1 MAKRLLVIIIF
12 SVFSIVA
19 KGQEVVVSGYFMQD
33 SAKLGERVGYVLKAN
48 YPESK
53 QLIFPDSLYDFGE
66 LVLLEKQTFISQTS
80 EGVTNDSTIY
90 FLANFSLEPSIFLSL
105 PVYELAR
112 YDSVTYFPLEAELK
126 LKLTLDSIPEQLVFQ
141 ENNVYQPLNKPIN
154 WILTSFL
161 IAGAILGLLILYFL
175 FNKQISG
182 YFTQLSEKRRWKK
195 FEKKWE
201 QQTAELA
208 NNPSIAL
215 ADEVIGLWK
224 GYLESI
230 TKQPI
235 KEWTS
240 SEIGEKLQ
248 DPKIF
253 NSLRAIDMIIY
264 AGESSQ
270 SKEASAYLFEVA
282 KEKFE
287 TKLSKANHD
296 RTAV

>member
-1 MAKRLLVIIIF
+1 VAKRLLIIIF
-12 SVFSIVA
+12 SVLSIAA

-33 SAKLGERVGYVLKAN
+33 SAKLGERVGYVLKASH
-48 YPESK
+48 PESK
-53 QLIFPDSLYDFGE
+53 QLIFPDSVYNFGA
-66 LVLLEKQTFISQTS
+66 LVLLEKQTFISKTA
-80 EGVTNDSTIY
+80 EGFTLDSAIY
-90 FLANFSLEPSIFLSL
+90 FLSNFSLEPSIFLSL

-112 YDSVTYFPLEAELK
+112 YDSVTYFPLEDAELK
-126 LKLTLDSIPEQLVFQ
+126 LKLTLDSIPEQPIFQ

-154 WILTSFL
+154 WIVTS
-161 IAGAILGLLILYFL
+161 LLIGGILLLMGVFYFL
-175 FNKQISG
+175 FNKKITG
-182 YFTQLSEKRRWKK
+182 FFTQLSEKRRWKK
-195 FEKKWE
+195 FEKKWKL
-201 QQTAELA
+201 QTAELA
-208 NNPSIAL
+208 KTPSIEL

-240 SEIGEKLQ
+240 SEIGEKLE

-264 AGESSQ
+264 AGVSSK
-270 SKEASAYLFEVA
+270 SEEASAYLFEVA
-282 KEKFE
+282 KEKFD
-287 TKLSKANHD
+287 KKISKTNHD